1 MTNGKSCSRFSL
13 KSIIPMLK
21 KLKMTTKYFFK
32 SLLYTYSFNQNRV
45 YNRLYCIVHRKAI
58 LKTIP
63 ILSGFSSFL
72 CSDRTFKYNNWF
84 MDDNIENFVEYT
96 EAMFKRIK
104 CIIQHFNH
112 LSHTIESGY
121 SLVYDSMFIFSCTPN
136 KQWTVDIYNKDI
148 LLKTKKSINDSYEL
162 RLLSSDSKKVIGAF
176 EIKNN
181 EIINFGAPLKELTD
195 KISSLI

>member
-1 MTNGKSCSRFSL
+1 
-13 KSIIPMLK
+13 
-21 KLKMTTKYFFK
+21 MTTKKFFK
-32 SLLYTYSFNQNRV
+32 SLLYAYSSNQSQV
-45 YNRLYCIVHRKAI
+45 YNRLYCIAHRKAI
-58 LKTIP
+58 LKTTP
-63 ILSGFSSFL
+63 VLSGFGSFL
-72 CSDRTFKYNNWF
+72 CSDRIFIYNNWF
-84 MDDNIENFVEYT
+84 MDDNIEKFVEYT
-96 EAMFKRIK
+96 EVMFKRIE

-112 LSHTIESGY
+112 LYHTIESEF
-121 SLVYDSMFIFSCTPN
+121 SLVYDRMFIFACLPN